1 MADINWNGPNIRS
14 VYLVT
19 YFQAAETWTRETFA
33 NAVVSQFE
41 SAEARVRQWVCSQ
54 KHYQEGGIHFHI
66 AIKLDHQKR
75 WLRVRNELARVER
88 INVNFSNG
96 HTNYFDVWEYAT
108 KGDSSFLQ
116 SEGHL
121 DLSAGFVPRTES
133 AMNAKRSTST
143 AMNTTQQRTQ
153 GKRHFDALDLLDI
166 TVAKNIRSKN
176 ELLRLANEQ
185 KQEGKRDLSLYVLNN
200 VEKCVKHT
208 TWEMENVRRE
218 MGREAKTRM
227 QLLRE
232 FCDVD
237 CVVGCS
243 GQWLECAKQ
252 TFEWNNYETVAF
264 TEAVRL
270 LLQMRRGKY
279 RNILITIVIYHH

>member
-1 MADINWNGPNIRS
+1 
-14 VYLVT
+14 
-19 YFQAAETWTRETFA
+19 
-33 NAVVSQFE
+33 
-41 SAEARVRQWVCSQ
+41 
-54 KHYQEGGIHFHI
+54 
-66 AIKLDHQKR
+66 
-75 WLRVRNELARVER
+75 
-88 INVNFSNG
+88 
-96 HTNYFDVWEYAT
+96 
-108 KGDSSFLQ
+108 
-116 SEGHL
+116 
-121 DLSAGFVPRTES
+121 
-133 AMNAKRSTST
+133 MNAKRSTST

-153 GKRHFDALDLLDI
+153 GKRHFDALDLSDI

-252 TFEWNNYETVAF
+252 TFE
-264 TEAVRL
+264 
-270 LLQMRRGKY
+270 
-279 RNILITIVIYHH
+279 